1 MPRPALTVEQR
12 DELRKRIK
20 EAASRLGGS
29 QDVNYADVHNNSN
42 ISIRKIAKEAGIS
55 VGTFYTYFDSLA
67 DLAQSMWSE
76 PVRELE
82 LRMRNDFEK
91 TEGAVN
97 KIRILLEHYVRFSK
111 EFRSVF
117 RGAFLFVRPGGAVK
131 PEVLSLKD
139 TDFYNMLCNA
149 LEEGQRSGEL
159 ASFNV
164 REMAQ
169 TCWAGIH
176 GALALPVN
184 LDRYKFDSADAISAN
199 MIDALLSIISNNEFD

>member
-12 DELRKRIK
+12 DELRKRIRD
-20 EAASRLGGS
+20 AASRLGGS

-82 LRMRNDFEK
+82 LRMSSDFEK

-97 KIRILLEHYVRFSK
+97 KIRMLLEHYVRFSK

-117 RGAFLFVRPGGAVK
+117 RGAFLFVRPEGAHK
-131 PEVLSLKD
+131 PDVLSLEE
-139 TDFYNMLCNA
+139 TNFYSLLCNA
-149 LEEGQRSGEL
+149 MEEGQRTGE
-159 ASFNV
+159 FVNFEV
-164 REMAQ
+164 REVAQ
-169 TCWAGIH
+169 TFWAGIH
-176 GALALPVN
+176 GALALPIN
-184 LDRYKFDSADAISAN
+184 LDRYKFDSSDAIAAS
-199 MIDALLSIISNNEFD
+199 MIDALLSMVSSRKLS